1 MRNLA
6 VVVWSGCGP
15 MWSDGSPY
23 KLPTWPLI
31 PPPSV
36 LLPFRSALLNNCCV
50 WFMTS
55 TMPRKESAAM
65 RVPRPRAAPPRQPD
79 SLIAPPQLWQH
90 LSVGQQQHVRK
101 ILLGVAQQLV
111 AYLPSP
117 SPCEE
122 TPHDARSHLECSAT
136 HPAASRTPGGDLHS
150 PIEPQ
155 ASA

>member
-1 MRNLA
+1 
-6 VVVWSGCGP
+6 
-15 MWSDGSPY
+15 
-23 KLPTWPLI
+23 
-31 PPPSV
+31 
-36 LLPFRSALLNNCCV
+36 
-50 WFMTS
+50 
-55 TMPRKESAAM
+55 M

-122 TPHDARSHLECSAT
+122 TPHWTWPHDSGHMWEALSPHPSCLEIGLEQGCSQPLT
-136 HPAASRTPGGDLHS
+136 RLTLN
-150 PIEPQ
+150 PQ
-155 ASA
+155 RP